1 MIPQPHEANTPTD
14 IQWILPEVDA
24 FVTFTI
30 DPVASLSEGAQ
41 DVPEAV
47 AACKKLVNKQYVG
60 LIAKWRGI
68 YMPWERYNSC
78 YLRFVQHGEP
88 EGRPEEFILP
98 SMSVPVLPVTRSTH
112 VSGRPPLQ
120 PSKCLP
126 WSDCYISISAGACVR
141 TPPSFTVDPPEW
153 KLDREESIRLHFL
166 MADDI
171 EEMQDKQRAFKSKGQ
186 AENNIDTTSATSRP
200 ADDDAASTFSAA
212 PSSSYCSESSAE
224 SVPEEGGDVD
234 ADIEA
239 ETGSLNELVQDLFS
253 SDSHDKAM
261 ITVHFTHDLSK
272 ITELHKRSDYLKEV
286 EAIERIEKELA
297 PPSRIEEYRAIKL
310 QNEINRAKEMDS
322 ALYDE
327 QTIDMLIDHDELV
340 GNPPSTGE
348 TRPEIPS
355 SKAVARPAPKIQVST
370 DVADD
375 DPRQSV
381 YPRAMAIDST
391 IANDSLVPL
400 TKTEEHPLPARE
412 TVSHHSVQP
421 NTEHEARTVQPEE
434 IVSKKHRNIIIRV
447 GSKLKKRGAALHLAL
462 KRFRPVAVPETAT
475 SH

>member
-1 MIPQPHEANTPTD
+1 MRMCLLVDGAMTPQEANTPTD

-41 DVPEAV
+41 EVPEAV
-47 AACKKLVNKQYVG
+47 AACKKLVNKQYAG

-78 YLRFVQHGEP
+78 YLRFVQDGEP

-98 SMSVPVLPVTRSTH
+98 SMSIPVLPVTRSTH
-112 VSGRPPLQ
+112 VSGRPPLK

-141 TPPSFTVDPPEW
+141 TPPSFAVDPPEW

-171 EEMQDKQRAFKSKGQ
+171 EEMEDKQRAFKSKSQ

-200 ADDDAASTFSAA
+200 TDDDAASAFSAA
-212 PSSSYCSESSAE
+212 SSSSYCSESSVE
-224 SVPEEGGDVD
+224 SAPQEGGDVD
-234 ADIEA
+234 ADLEA
-239 ETGSLNELVQDLFS
+239 ETGNLNELVQDLFS

-272 ITELHKRSDYLKEV
+272 VTELHKRSDYLKEV
-286 EAIERIEKELA
+286 EVIERIEKELA
-297 PPSRIEEYRAIKL
+297 PPSRIEECRAIKL
-310 QNEINRAKEMDS
+310 HNEIKRAKEMDS

-327 QTIDMLIDHDELV
+327 QTVDMFMDHDELV

-348 TRPEIPS
+348 TGPKIPS
-355 SKAVARPAPKIQVST
+355 SEAITLPAPKIQVSI

-375 DPRQSV
+375 NLKQIAS
-381 YPRAMAIDST
+381 PRALVTGSAL
-391 IANDSLVPL
+391 ANDSLVPL
-400 TKTEEHPLPARE
+400 TKTEEHPLPAQE
-412 TVSHHSVQP
+412 TVSHHSVQL
-421 NTEHEARTVQPEE
+421 NTEQEARTVHPET

-447 GSKLKKRGAALHLAL
+447 VSKLKKRGKAALHLAL
-462 KRFRPVAVPETAT
+462 KRFRA
-475 SH
+475 H